1 MHHCNGPKIQKKF
14 YLLKKRYKRNSAVF
28 GGHSGKKGIK
38 TFDSVRHPNQ
48 IIEQFF

>member
-14 YLLKKRYKRNSAVF
+14 YLLKKIQKKFCYVF